1 MRKLV
6 GNNKARRGGRKNSNK
21 IVILNEAGRFTP
33 DRLKVKLVFQD
44 PTVYRTATGSSQA
57 MNWGYRSSAYDPD
70 PLVLTGAIP
79 GFAELANLYQE
90 YCVHS
95 MSADLKL
102 GNQNTE
108 SIIAVVWPSNNY
120 QNNNS
125 LTSADIQEYSGN
137 VNAKS
142 TMIGSASGYSIGV
155 LNCKAS
161 GEQLVGSRFRTD
173 LDYSSPTSTNPASM
187 YYLNIGII
195 DCVSNFTYGVA
206 VQARLCYEVEFF
218 KLRQL
223 ES

>member
-1 MRKLV
+1 MLNRRGKQ
-6 GNNKARRGGRKNSNK
+6 ARRGGRKNSNK
-21 IVILNEAGRFTP
+21 IVILNEAGRFAS
-33 DRLKVKLVFQD
+33 DKLRVKLIYQD
-44 PTVYRTATGSSQA
+44 PTVYRTTTGSSQA

-79 GFAELANLYQE
+79 GFAELSNHYQE

-95 MSADLKL
+95 MRMDLQI
-102 GNQNTE
+102 GNQNSE

-125 LTSADIQEYSGN
+125 LTVADIQEYSGN

-142 TMIGSASGYSIGV
+142 CMIGSASGYSIGK
-155 LNCKAS
+155 LTTEAK
-161 GEQLVGSRFRTD
+161 GIQLVGTRFKTD
-173 LDYSSPTSTNPASM
+173 LDYSAPVSTNPATM
-187 YYLNIGII
+187 YYLNVGVVDCIG
-195 DCVSNFTYGVA
+195 NFAYGVA
-206 VQARLCYEVEFF
+206 VQSRITYDVEFF